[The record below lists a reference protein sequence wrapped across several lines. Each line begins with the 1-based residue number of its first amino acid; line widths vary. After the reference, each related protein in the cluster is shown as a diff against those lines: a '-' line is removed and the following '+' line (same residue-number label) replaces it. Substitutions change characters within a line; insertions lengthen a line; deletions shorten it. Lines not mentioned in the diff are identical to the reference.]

1 MSNLSSV
8 NTAELTAWIKWLRM
22 SILDAS
28 QDDLADAGG
37 PSRRTQSSIENGDA
51 GEKISVA
58 TATKYG
64 KAIAELSEG
73 QIHASVIHAA
83 LAAFDTKPGFAK
95 LAARA
100 SSPALPKRPSRVS
113 AAAHGVPALSGE
125 DPLYLGVDMDS
136 GQPVSIRGLAR
147 PWPLRKIEVDHG
159 FSVEFRELI
168 FAMALRHPALTIV
181 EQPMQSLVDSVE
193 SLQTLWATYKPQ
205 GRVKFL
211 GTTLDVDAA
220 VAFDPIAGVD
230 SLAAALRRAVIFT
243 RASGDS
249 IAVAWAILKSNEYAS
264 RSTATQSPIA
274 VWTCL
279 NAARSI
285 GLPIY
290 LEPGSTMEDALASN
304 IPDDGE
310 CFRASQFHLQNW
322 HAQHTLATWRV
333 ELIGEERKTWRTT
346 PVPEPSA
353 EERAQSLWLYD
364 QAAFELLPN
373 LLADQG
379 IPAIK
384 FDPFEGL
391 TLCTGGEHD
400 NTTPALWMPTG
411 LKDRHLVF
419 LGPEQGWR
427 AVLSPA
433 SPQHSNLREER
444 RTKGLAASFAD
455 HLRREAEFERAIAN
469 WPASEAE

>member
-1 MSNLSSV
+1 MSNRSSA
-8 NTAELTAWIKWLRM
+8 NTAELAAWIKWLRM
-22 SILDAS
+22 SILDVS
-28 QDDLADAGG
+28 QDDLAAAGG
-37 PSRRTQSSIENGDA
+37 PSRRTQSSIEKGDA

-73 QIHASVIHAA
+73 QIHASVMHAA

-95 LAARA
+95 LAAPA
-100 SSPALPKRPSRVS
+100 SSPALSKRPSRVS
-113 AAAHGVPALSGE
+113 AAAPDVPAASGE
-125 DPLYLGVDMDS
+125 DPLYLGIDIDS
-136 GQPVSIRGLAR
+136 GQPVSIHGLVQ
-147 PWPLRKIEVDHG
+147 PWPLRKIEVDQG

-181 EQPMQSLVDSVE
+181 EQPMQSLVDSAE
-193 SLQTLWATYKPQ
+193 SLQTIWKTYKPH

-230 SLAAALRRAVIFT
+230 SLAAALRRAAIFT
-243 RASGDS
+243 RAGSDS
-249 IAVAWAILKSNEYAS
+249 IAMAWAILKSNEYAS
-264 RSTATQSPIA
+264 RSTAMKAPIA

-279 NAARSI
+279 NSGAH

-304 IPDDGE
+304 IPDDRE
-310 CFRASQFHLQNW
+310 CFRASQSHLQNW
-322 HAQHTLATWRV
+322 HAQHTLATWKV
-333 ELIGEERKTWRTT
+333 ELIGEERKIWRTT

-364 QAAFELLPN
+364 QAFELLPN

-411 LKDRHLVF
+411 LNDRHLVF

-427 AVLSPA
+427 PILSPA
-433 SPQHSNLREER
+433 SPQHSSVREER
-444 RTKGLAASFAD
+444 QTKGLATSFGD